1 MIISIIGAGSIG
13 SAVAR
18 SLAESGIANRVI
30 ASRRHSK
37 KIMHLRDFG
46 IEVTSDNKKAAK
58 EADIIIICVKPKDVR
73 GVIKEI
79 REEIKG
85 KIVISM
91 AAAVSLESLKKNA
104 PEAKF
109 VRVMPNLAV
118 LVKESFSAY
127 STDENISSED
137 KTTVEKILKV
147 LGRFVEIDER
157 MMDVITALSG
167 CAPAYLSFMI
177 RSASEACVKEGLPEE
192 IALVAS
198 AQSLIGTGKLLL
210 EGKLS
215 ISEIMEKVAT
225 PGGVTEEELKEMNRL
240 RIAENIES
248 AIRAGIEKSRRISEE
263 LNRSLTL

>member
-18 SLAESGIANRVI
+18 SLAESNITDRVI
-30 ASRRHSK
+30 ASRRHPE
-37 KIMHLRDFG
+37 KIMYLKDYGIDVTDDNRKASRD
-46 IEVTSDNKKAAK
+46 
-58 EADIIIICVKPKDVR
+58 ADIIVICVKPKDVKK
-73 GVIKEI
+73 VIEEI
-79 REEIKG
+79 HEDIKG

-91 AAAVSLESLKKNA
+91 VAAVSLESLKKIA

-118 LVKESFSAY
+118 LVRESFSAY
-127 STDENISSED
+127 SADENISSED
-137 KTTVEKILKV
+137 KTMIERILRT
-147 LGRFVEIDER
+147 LGRLVEIDEE

-167 CAPAYLSFMI
+167 CAPAYLSFI
-177 RSASEACVKEGLPEE
+177 VRAISKACVKEGLFEE
-192 IALVAS
+192 IALAAS

-215 ISEIMEKVAT
+215 VSEIIKRVAT
-225 PGGVTEEELKEMNRL
+225 PGGVTEEELKELNRL
-240 RIAENIES
+240 RIDENIES

-263 LNRSLTL
+263 LSHSLIP